1 MSVLGVA
8 GLQLELA
15 ASGNMPAIES
25 ELRMLKRRYS
35 WVRLAVLPELSAHG
49 VDLANAEEESGPTE
63 RRFVDLAKELDMWL
77 VPGSIFQR
85 TGDQIRNVSPVIDNH
100 GQIIARYAK
109 MFPFLPY
116 EVGVTPG
123 NEPVV
128 FDMPGI
134 GRIGISNCYDMWFPE
149 TLRTLTLMGAE
160 LILHPSL
167 TNTVD
172 RDVETSIARA
182 SAAVHQCFFLDING
196 AGRIGNGRSG
206 AYGPGGTVIYQ
217 AGDAYDVL
225 AFEFDLNEVRRARER
240 GWHGLGQTMKSF
252 RDSAIDFP
260 LLSKNGRHT
269 PTMQQLGPLQK
280 PGQYDVACEGMGMD
294 HGLMPDPSKRGT

>member
-1 MSVLGVA
+1 MLEGV
-8 GLQLELA
+8 
-15 ASGNMPAIES
+15 
-25 ELRMLKRRYS
+25 
-35 WVRLAVLPELSAHG
+35 H
-49 VDLANAEEESGPTE
+49 
-63 RRFVDLAKELDMWL
+63 ELD
-77 VPGSIFQR
+77 GSR
-85 TGDQIRNVSPVIDNH
+85 
-100 GQIIARYAK
+100 
-109 MFPFLPY
+109 
-116 EVGVTPG
+116 
-123 NEPVV
+123 
-128 FDMPGI
+128 
-134 GRIGISNCYDMWFPE
+134 
-149 TLRTLTLMGAE
+149 
-160 LILHPSL
+160 
-167 TNTVD
+167 
-172 RDVETSIARA
+172 
-182 SAAVHQCFFLDING
+182 LDING

-269 PTMQQLGPLQK
+269 PTMQQLGPLKK